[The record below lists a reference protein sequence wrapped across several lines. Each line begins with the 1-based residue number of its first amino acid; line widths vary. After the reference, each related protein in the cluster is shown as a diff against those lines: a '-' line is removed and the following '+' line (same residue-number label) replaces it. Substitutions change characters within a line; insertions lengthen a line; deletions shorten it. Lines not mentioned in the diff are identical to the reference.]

1 MALCSTGGAW
11 TLVGPAVSMTSKK
24 DLSERDICRI
34 YITPAITGG
43 GWDGQTQI
51 RENVYLTAGRVI
63 VRGKLAKRSE
73 KRKFADYV
81 LYRGDTPIA
90 IVEAKDNNQVVGAGM
105 QQALEYAEMV
115 DVPFVFSSNGDAF
128 LFHDR
133 TGRSTQPGPSTPSG
147 SRSTRTP
154 CSKGSRAAFSHRTRS
169 SLRVSGVVSPSAP
182 QEGLKPRAIH
192 HRRSAPGQQSSAST
206 H

>member
-11 TLVGPAVSMTSKK
+11 TLAGPAVSMTSKK

-51 RENVYLTAGRVI
+51 REQVYLTAGRVI

-90 IVEAKDNNQVVGAGM
+90 IVEAKDNTQVVGAGM

-115 DVPFVFSSNGDAF
+115 DVPCVDSGFTTQDCQFVSSFQQIAVACVNQQCMTYAGDA
-128 LFHDR
+128 
-133 TGRSTQPGPSTPSG
+133 G
-147 SRSTRTP
+147 
-154 CSKGSRAAFSHRTRS
+154 A
-169 SLRVSGVVSPSAP
+169 
-182 QEGLKPRAIH
+182 E
-192 HRRSAPGQQSSAST
+192 
-206 H
+206 